1 MKTLKFQGDIGLDE
15 VFNHHKIEIY
25 DNLLKAIGEHYLDG
39 ENSEITVVK
48 ISINENEY
56 TINLSRDKFISG
68 LEGAISFYESCEEY
82 EKCAECLKII
92 TALKKNNTLEV

>member
-25 DNLLKAIGEHYLDG
+25 DNLLKSIKENYLDY

-48 ISINENEY
+48 ISINETEY

-68 LEGAISFYESCEEY
+68 LDGAISFYESCEEY
-82 EKCAECLKII
+82 EKCAECLEII
-92 TALKKNNTLEV
+92 GALKKNNILPV